1 MWIGEARTRI
11 GPSHPD
17 SLSLSLFLSP
27 LLAAATGAATGE
39 TGVHSNQTKATC
51 ATLSPLFT
59 PHQSALRRSYVIIL
73 RLMSTYTGLIDP
85 MNVRSCLSS
94 KLAKPIVNV
103 IRSFDWL
110 SWFHLKSRQKYIRIE
125 RVESLNFSICE
136 KMKRKVLQLDRKG
149 KLVRDFSSPIRFHN
163 SEDTLFSPLS
173 LETCS
178 RRHPF
183 FLFFSNVATV
193 NNTAGFLLFQGI
205 APPPPPP
212 PMSTTTT
219 TTATKHRLHLQ

>member
-85 MNVRSCLSS
+85 VNVRSCLSS

-136 KMKRKVLQLDRKG
+136 KMKRKVLQL
-149 KLVRDFSSPIRFHN
+149 
-163 SEDTLFSPLS
+163 S
-173 LETCS
+173 LI
-178 RRHPF
+178 H
-183 FLFFSNVATV
+183 
-193 NNTAGFLLFQGI
+193 I
-205 APPPPPP
+205 
-212 PMSTTTT
+212 
-219 TTATKHRLHLQ
+219 